1 VVAQARLDYAARVQ
15 RSGPASSAPPAA
27 SPPCHSP
34 LNPAY
39 ETLCYT
45 TKAASGNVS
54 VRVVG
59 AGVDGVLVTGMSAP
73 TTFAEGS
80 VASATPV
87 FEYFLSDN
95 DEFVKVPLTVPLI
108 FRPDPA
114 GTWLA
119 SFALPTSKYA
129 SQDKAPGIVPG
140 MDALFE
146 EFAPI
151 SGEGAGV
158 GRTLAAW
165 TFYTIEI
172 ATQDDYTA
180 ACASLTKALPGMGL
194 APVNGTW
201 REAWVTYSTK
211 AVVGDMVNECWIEVA
226 PK

>member
-1 VVAQARLDYAARVQ
+1 MWLLTRIIAALAL
-15 RSGPASSAPPAA
+15 GAAAPASGAPPAA
-27 SPPCHSP
+27 PPCHSP

-59 AGVDGVLVTGMSAP
+59 AGVDGWLVTGMSAP
-73 TTFAEGS
+73 TVFAEGS
-80 VASATPV
+80 AASATPV

-95 DEFVKVPLTVPLI
+95 DEFVKIPLTVPLI

-129 SQDKAPGIVPG
+129 SRDEAPGIVPG

-146 EFAPI
+146 EFAPG

-158 GRTLAAW
+158 GRTLAAY
-165 TFYTIEI
+165 TFYTIQI
-172 ATQDDYTA
+172 ATQDDYAA
-180 ACASLTKALPGMGL
+180 ACASLTKALTKMGL

>member
-1 VVAQARLDYAARVQ
+1 MKTAAL
-15 RSGPASSAPPAA
+15 SLLLPCAAALASAP
-27 SPPCHSP
+27 SPPCHTP

-45 TKAASGNVS
+45 TQATAGNVS

-59 AGVDGVLVTGMSAP
+59 AGVDGVLVTGMSAN
-73 TTFAEGS
+73 TTFAGGS

-95 DEFVKVPLTVPLI
+95 DEFVKIPLTVPLI

-119 SFALPTSKYA
+119 SFALPTSVYA

-146 EFAPI
+146 EFSSPG
-151 SGEGAGV
+151 STG
-158 GRTLAAW
+158 GRTIAAW
-165 TFYTIEI
+165 TFYTIQL
-172 ATQDDYTA
+172 ATEADFSA
-180 ACASLTKALPGMGL
+180 ACASLAAALPGMGL
-194 APVNGTW
+194 APVDSNW
-201 REAWVTYSTK
+201 REAWVTYSTQ
-211 AVVGDMVNECWIEVA
+211 AVVGDMKNECWLEVQA
-226 PK
+226 KA